1 MVNAVL
7 EAIESLAAAGRLGA
21 RLVVVSEQGR
31 GESAVVDADGNVLA
45 GRLPQEAPEALLSDA
60 SQLMDR
66 ERSETLAYGTL
77 EIYLETIA
85 PQPRLVIFG
94 AVHIG
99 QELTALATRLG
110 YRVVVSDSRPAFL
123 TAERFPEAEQL
134 ALGWPDEVE
143 VDFDR
148 RTFVVVLSHDAR
160 FEDPLWPRLLPADV
174 AYIGAMGSRKT
185 AARRRQRLIQA
196 GFTTEQVDR
205 IHGPIGL
212 PIGAVAPAEVAL
224 AILAEMTKSR
234 YRIEEPLQLVGTVRL
249 LGRDE

>member
-1 MVNAVL
+1 VVNAL
-7 EAIESLAAAGRLGA
+7 IDTIGSLVATGRLGA

-31 GESAVVDADGNVLA
+31 GETAVVDEAGSVLA
-45 GRLPQEAPEALLSDA
+45 GQLPEDAPEGLLSDMI
-60 SQLMDR
+60 QLMAR

-99 QELTALATRLG
+99 QELTALANRIG
-110 YRVVVSDSRPAFL
+110 YRVIVSDARPAFL
-123 TAERFPEAEQL
+123 TADRFPEADHL

-143 VDFDR
+143 VEFDR

-160 FEDPLWPRLLPADV
+160 FEDPLWPRLLPANV

-185 AARRRQRLIQA
+185 AARRRQRLIEA
-196 GFTTEQVDR
+196 GYTSEQVDR

-212 PIGAVAPAEVAL
+212 PIGAVAPGEVAL

-234 YRIEEPLQLVGTVRL
+234 YRTEEPLQLVGSVRR

>member
-1 MVNAVL
+1 M
-7 EAIESLAAAGRLGA
+7 
-21 RLVVVSEQGR
+21 
-31 GESAVVDADGNVLA
+31 VDADGNVLA
-45 GRLPQEAPEALLSDA
+45 GRLPVEAPQGLLSDA
-60 SQLMDR
+60 SQLMER
-66 ERSETLAYGTL
+66 ERSETLAYGTF

-110 YRVVVSDSRPAFL
+110 YRVVVTDARPAFL
-123 TAERFPEAEQL
+123 TAERFPEAAQL

-143 VDFDR
+143 VEFDR

-160 FEDPLWPRLLPADV
+160 FEDPLWPRLLPANV
-174 AYIGAMGSRKT
+174 AYIGAMGSRQT
-185 AARRRQRLIQA
+185 AARRRQRLIEA
-196 GFTTEQVDR
+196 GFTSEQVDR

-212 PIGAVAPAEVAL
+212 PIGAVAPGEVAV

-234 YRIEEPLQLVGTVRL
+234 YRTEEPLELIGAVRL

>member
-1 MVNAVL
+1 MNAL
-7 EAIESLAAAGRLGA
+7 IDTIESLVATGRLGA

-31 GESAVVDADGNVLA
+31 GETAVVDEAGSVLA
-45 GRLPQEAPEALLSDA
+45 GRLPEDAPEGLLSDMI
-60 SQLMDR
+60 QLMAR

-99 QELTALATRLG
+99 QELTALANRIG
-110 YRVVVSDSRPAFL
+110 YRVIVSDARPAFL
-123 TAERFPEAEQL
+123 TADRFPEADQL

-143 VDFDR
+143 VEFDR

-160 FEDPLWPRLLPADV
+160 FEDPLWPRLLPANV

-185 AARRRQRLIQA
+185 AARRRQRLVEA
-196 GFTTEQVDR
+196 GYTSEQVDR

-212 PIGAVAPAEVAL
+212 PIGAVAPGEVAL

-234 YRIEEPLQLVGTVRL
+234 YRTEEPLQLVGSVRL

>member
-1 MVNAVL
+1 VVNAL
-7 EAIESLAAAGRLGA
+7 IDTIESLVATGRLGA

-31 GESAVVDADGNVLA
+31 GETAVVDEAGSVLA
-45 GRLPQEAPEALLSDA
+45 GQLPEDPPEGLLSDMI
-60 SQLMDR
+60 QLMAR

-99 QELTALATRLG
+99 QELTALANRIG
-110 YRVVVSDSRPAFL
+110 YRVIVSDARPAFL
-123 TAERFPEAEQL
+123 TADRFPEADHL

-143 VDFDR
+143 VEFDR

-160 FEDPLWPRLLPADV
+160 FEDPLWPRLLPANV

-185 AARRRQRLIQA
+185 AARRRQRLIEA
-196 GFTTEQVDR
+196 GYTSGQVDR

-212 PIGAVAPAEVAL
+212 PIGAVAPGEVAL

-234 YRIEEPLQLVGTVRL
+234 YRTEEPLQLVGSVRR